1 MSVKHGLVYEG
12 KNRLRVVQSR
22 VIGNIYNQNGHNRGL
37 VKTA

>member
-1 MSVKHGLVYEG
+1 MGAKHWLVYKG

-22 VIGNIYNQNGHNRGL
+22 VIGNIYNQNGHDRGL